1 MIKPFNDAIPIME
14 RIENAG
20 FEAYFV
26 GGAVRDYLLNK
37 QINDIDIATSATPD
51 EIKTIFSHTIDVGI
65 AHGTVMVVWKNH
77 TYEITTF
84 RTESTYVDYR
94 RPEKVLFVRE
104 LKEDLKRR
112 DFTINA
118 IAMNK
123 EGRIIDFFNSQ
134 EALRQKEI
142 KTVGNANERFQEDA
156 LRIMRGIRFVST
168 LGFQLE
174 EETLIGIIKNKH
186 LLSKIAVERITTEFE
201 KLLQGKWCSDALAI
215 LLETKM
221 YTFLPML
228 ASSKEGLT
236 KFVNISLSQLDLLE
250 KWAVLLLLSIEIKE
264 KQQIES
270 FLRAW
275 KLPVKQIRHIQKIIY
290 WFLEREKMVTW
301 TNHSLYFATISIA
314 VSTEKI
320 YQLLKNQEINPNI
333 SLLEEQYRKLPI
345 KKKEELAISGND
357 LLLWT
362 KKQAGPWIKEMLS
375 LVETKVVERK
385 IKNDKKVIKEWL
397 RECHQISEK
406 D

>member
-1 MIKPFNDAIPIME
+1 MIKPFKDAIPV
-14 RIENAG
+14 IEKIEAAG

-37 QINDIDIATSATPD
+37 QINDVDIATSATPE
-51 EIKTIFSHTIDVGI
+51 EIKAIFSHTIDVGI
-65 AHGTVMVVWKNH
+65 AHGTVMVIWKNH

-94 RPEKVLFVRE
+94 RPEQVFFVRE

-118 IAMNK
+118 MAMSK
-123 EGRIIDFFNSQ
+123 EGHIIDFFYSQ
-134 EALRQKEI
+134 DALSKKEI

-174 EETLIGIIKNKH
+174 EETLKGIINNKH

-201 KLLQGKWCSDALAI
+201 KLLQGQWCSDALAI
-215 LLETKM
+215 LLQTKM
-221 YTFLPML
+221 YNFLPML
-228 ASSKEGLT
+228 ASGKEGIT
-236 KFVNISLSQLDLLE
+236 KFAKTALFQLDLTE
-250 KWAVLLLLSIEIKE
+250 KWVVLLLSIGIKE
-264 KQQIES
+264 KQRIES

-275 KLPVKQIRHIQKIIY
+275 KLPVKQMRHIQKIIY
-290 WFLEREKMVTW
+290 WILKREKMASW
-301 TNHSLYFATISIA
+301 SNQSLYFATLSIA
-314 VSTEKI
+314 VSAEKI
-320 YQLLKNQEINPNI
+320 YQLLWNHEIKPNI
-333 SLLEEQYRKLPI
+333 SILEEQYIKLPI
-345 KKKEELAISGND
+345 TTKDELAISGND

-362 KKQAGPWIKEMLS
+362 NKQAGPWIKEMLL

-385 IKNDKKVIKEWL
+385 IPNDKQLIKEWL
-397 RECHQISEK
+397 RECHQI
-406 D
+406 